1 MKSLILFIT
10 TTFLCLTILNGQ
22 PEPELIADFLPG
34 HLPGFF
40 KDDEN
45 GIKLGDTF
53 IMEANNGIHG
63 LELVAIKDQ
72 QVSLI
77 KDIRVGFE
85 NSRIKSFI
93 ELNGL
98 VYFSAYDDTNGGAI
112 WVTDGTE
119 EGTRLFYDPHP
130 TINYSPGGL
139 IKSESGHIYFTLTIS
154 VSDHLG
160 NLYRIDGTE
169 TGSTLIAE
177 DVYFHRNYCGFE
189 EGVAFL
195 RLNEEG
201 TIELFKATDSLTKLA
216 ELPNAAS
223 AEFFGTR
230 KVKEGILFNIYDAD
244 DNNMNGTWLYKEST
258 GEFERFE
265 VAPGLGIP
273 SRTIKYNED
282 EIILLYEDE
291 DVIYVVNGNTSDT
304 KKILDSSWYGGSFSK
319 FPYVITEEGHFVF
332 VSGTYSNPILYR
344 YDGTE
349 IVEQHS
355 LDYSNP
361 SNLLS
366 KSGLV
371 YIVDGAWN
379 ANYTQF
385 YTLDNNNS
393 LKNIA
398 NIDGIYNKWLEL
410 LYIDDN
416 GYLIFIA
423 DVEDQ
428 YGTELYKLKL
438 ENAVSNNNINNSLDF
453 ESILNN
459 EGAVLNSSLDK
470 SIELYVYDL
479 LGRNVSHQKARTN
492 QFIPIDYVHGL
503 NVLVFKIGD
512 QSFTKKY
519 LFME

>member
-1 MKSLILFIT
+1 MTTVIIHLIAILVKLLLYRILKKIFMKSLILLIT
-10 TTFLCLTILNGQ
+10 TTLFCITCLSGQ
-22 PEPELIADFLPG
+22 SEFELVEDFWPG

-40 KDDEN
+40 KGNEG

-53 IMEANNGIHG
+53 IMEAEDGVHG

-72 QVSLI
+72 QVFLI
-77 KDIRVGFE
+77 KDIRVGYE

-98 VYFSAYDDTNGGAI
+98 VYFSAYDNTNGGAI

-119 EGTRLFYDPHP
+119 EGTRLFYDPHS
-130 TINYSPGGL
+130 TSNYSPGGL

-154 VSDHLG
+154 VSDQLV

-169 TGSTLIAE
+169 AGSTLIAE
-177 DVYFHRNYCGFE
+177 NVYFYRNYCGYE

-201 TIELFKATDSLTKLA
+201 TVELFKATDSLTNLA

-223 AEFFGTR
+223 AEFYGTR
-230 KVKEGILFNIYDAD
+230 KVKEGILFNILNAD
-244 DNNMNGTWLYKEST
+244 DNDMNGTWLYSEST
-258 GEFERFE
+258 GEFEKFE

-273 SRTIKYNED
+273 SRTIRYNED

-291 DVIYVVNGNTSDT
+291 NEIYVVNGNASDT
-304 KKILDSSWYGGSFSK
+304 KKILDSSWYGGSNSK

-332 VSGTYSNPILYR
+332 VSGTYSNPILYN

-349 IVEQHS
+349 IIGQHS
-355 LDYSNP
+355 LEHSRP

-379 ANYTQF
+379 ADYTQF
-385 YTLDNNNS
+385 YTLDATNNT
-393 LKNIA
+393 LENIA
-398 NIDGIYNKWLEL
+398 TLEGSYNKWLEL
-410 LYIDDN
+410 LYIDNYGD
-416 GYLIFIA
+416 LIFIA

-438 ENAVSNNNINNSLDF
+438 ENAVSNINLDNNVEL

-459 EGAVLNSSLDK
+459 EGAIINSSLDK
-470 SIELYVYDL
+470 
-479 LGRNVSHQKARTN
+479 T
-492 QFIPIDYVHGL
+492 
-503 NVLVFKIGD
+503 
-512 QSFTKKY
+512 
-519 LFME
+519 